1 MRGSFKF
8 DKKGKPLPLNV
19 SRNYARKYA
28 DAVREMGFNARVV
41 DWVGGSGVY
50 VGRRYNKTQSKARKD
65 WLNELENDRF
75 ENAIFGSGNMI
86 DRMNSPFLQPVRE
99 YSVGGSPLEAKN
111 VKMESGISRYEAM
124 MSGEYFGGS
133 GNSDIEDLLQAYL
146 NIEYEINRTK
156 LISELNSLSN
166 SERKK
171 IVEKYGNIENYL
183 NYRATQKTESVEP
196 IFANELVGNDGNN
209 SLRWNTPKRTGETAV
224 IPGWSI
230 IGRTGDNIF
239 DIDTTRARWHVAIA
253 WKTEDGWEE
262 APTFAFRNKESAD
275 SFAKRIRDLGE
286 ERKELAIAVDGSG
299 NRAVLPY
306 SDLDISVVKE
316 LGTDSGAEFEANL
329 EETRQIIESLNMPQS
344 GSALPKPDEMEG
356 LASNILNTKQNVG
369 VMRRYIDE
377 T

>member
-28 DAVREMGFNARVV
+28 DAVRRMGFNARVV

-65 WLNELENDRF
+65 WLDELETARF
-75 ENAIFGSGNMI
+75 ENAIWNAGEGSFQN
-86 DRMNSPFLQPVRE
+86 NPFLQPVSE
-99 YSVGGSPLEAKN
+99 YSVGGNPLEAKN
-111 VKMESGISRYEAM
+111 VKFEGGISRYEAM
-124 MSGEYFGGS
+124 MSGDYYGGS
-133 GNSDIEDLLQAYL
+133 GNSDIEELLQAYL
-146 NIEYEINRTK
+146 NIEYEINRTQ

-166 SERKK
+166 TERQK
-171 IVEKYGNIENYL
+171 IIDEYGNLDNYL

-196 IFANELVGNDGNN
+196 IFANELIGNAGNN
-209 SLRWNTPKRTGETAV
+209 SIRWNTPKRTGGTSV

-230 IGRTGDNIF
+230 VGRTGNNLF

-253 WKTEDGWEE
+253 WKTKEGWEE

-286 ERKELAIAVDGSG
+286 ERKELAITVDSNG

-316 LGTDSGAEFEANL
+316 LGTDSGAEYEANL
-329 EETRQIIESLNMPQS
+329 EETRQLIESLNMPQT
-344 GSALPKPDEMEG
+344 GSALPKPDDIEE
-356 LASNILNTKQNVG
+356 LARNIVNEKGKVG
-369 VMRRYIDE
+369 IMRRYVDE

>member
-28 DAVREMGFNARVV
+28 DAVRQMGFNARVV

-65 WLNELENDRF
+65 WLDELETARF
-75 ENAIFGSGNMI
+75 ENAIYGAGEAQFG
-86 DRMNSPFLQPVRE
+86 DPFLQPVNE
-99 YSVGGSPLEAKN
+99 YSVGGNPLQAKN
-111 VKMESGISRYEAM
+111 VRFEGGISRFEAM
-124 MSGEYFGGS
+124 MSGDYYGGS
-133 GNSDIEDLLQAYL
+133 GNSDIEELLQAYL
-146 NIEYEINRTK
+146 NIEYEINRTQ

-166 SERKK
+166 TERQK
-171 IVEKYGNIENYL
+171 IIDEYGNLENYL

-196 IFANELVGNDGNN
+196 IFANELIGNAGNN
-209 SLRWNTPKRTGETAV
+209 SIRWNTPKRTGGTSV

-230 IGRTGDNIF
+230 LGRTGNNIF

-253 WKTEDGWEE
+253 WKTKEGWEE

-275 SFAKRIRDLGE
+275 SFAKRIRELGE
-286 ERKELAIAVDGSG
+286 ERKELAITVDGNG

-306 SDLDISVVKE
+306 ADLDISVVKE

-329 EETRQIIESLNMPQS
+329 EETRQIIESLNMPQT
-344 GSALPKPDEMEG
+344 GSALPKPDEIEEI
-356 LASNILNTKQNVG
+356 ARNIVNEKGKVG
-369 VMRRYIDE
+369 IMRRYVDE

>member
-8 DKKGKPLPLNV
+8 DKNGKPLPLNL

-28 DAVREMGFNARVV
+28 DAVRQMGFNARVV

-50 VGRRYNKTQSKARKD
+50 VGRRYNKTKSKARKD
-65 WLNELENDRF
+65 WLDELETARF
-75 ENAIFGSGNMI
+75 ENAVFGAGESLFFEG
-86 DRMNSPFLQPVRE
+86 DPFLQPVNE
-99 YSVGGSPLEAKN
+99 YSVGGNPLQAKN
-111 VKMESGISRYEAM
+111 VKFEGGISRFEAM
-124 MSGEYFGGS
+124 MSGDYYGGS
-133 GNSDIEDLLQAYL
+133 GNSDIEELLQAYL
-146 NIEYEINRTK
+146 NIEYEINRTQ

-166 SERKK
+166 SERQK
-171 IVEKYGNIENYL
+171 IIDEYGNLDNYL

-196 IFANELVGNDGNN
+196 IFANEVIGNAGNN
-209 SLRWNTPKRTGETAV
+209 SIRWNTPKRTGGTSV

-230 IGRTGDNIF
+230 VGRTGNNVF

-253 WKTEDGWEE
+253 WKTKEGWEE

-275 SFAKRIRDLGE
+275 SFAKRIRELGE
-286 ERKELAIAVDGSG
+286 ERKELAITVDSNG

-316 LGTDSGAEFEANL
+316 LGTDSGADFEANS
-329 EETRQIIESLNMPQS
+329 EETRQIIESLNMPQT
-344 GSALPKPDEMEG
+344 GSALPKPDEIEEI
-356 LASNILNTKQNVG
+356 ARNIVNEKGKVG
-369 VMRRYIDE
+369 IMRRYVDE